1 MAEAQEQPTFEESLS
16 KLERLVAEMES
27 GDLPLEDMMRN
38 FEEGR
43 RLVTRCTAELETIRQ
58 RIEKVTSAV
67 PPTVEPLD
75 ILK

>member
-1 MAEAQEQPTFEESLS
+1 MAETEKKQSFEEAL
-16 KLERLVAEMES
+16 KNLERLVAEMES
-27 GDLPLEDMMRN
+27 GDLPLDAMMRH
-38 FEEGR
+38 FEQGR
-43 RLVTRCTAELETIRQ
+43 QLVASCTAELETIRQ